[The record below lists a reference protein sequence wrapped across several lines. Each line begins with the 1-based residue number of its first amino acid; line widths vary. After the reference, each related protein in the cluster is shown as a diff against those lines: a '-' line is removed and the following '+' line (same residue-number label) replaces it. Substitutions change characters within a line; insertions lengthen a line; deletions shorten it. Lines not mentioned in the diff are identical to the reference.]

1 MAYGPAEVS
10 EQEKSAAARNLSVA
24 GAAQMSMAEAINA
37 AIRSE
42 MRRNPDIVLLGQ
54 DIGAYGGTFGVYKGL
69 FDEFGGERVRD
80 GPLCEAATTGFGIGL
95 ALAGHPTVVEIE
107 FIDFITLAS
116 DAIVNQAAKM
126 RYFFGGQVRVPLIV
140 RTPIVNRLGLGAQH
154 SQSLEAWLMHV
165 PGLRVIIPSNGA
177 DAKGLMLTALRDGN
191 PTVFIENVRLYATR
205 GPVPEGDEAIP
216 LGKLRTARAGSDV
229 TVITYSGM
237 VKPCLD
243 AAEKLSGDGIEC
255 EVLDLRTLS
264 PLDREGI
271 LESARRT
278 GRVVVAHEA
287 VKTAGVGAEI
297 AQTVVEGAFDY
308 LQAPII
314 RVAARDLPIPTG
326 ALQDAVFPSSADVEA
341 AVREVMR

>member
-1 MAYGPAEVS
+1 
-10 EQEKSAAARNLSVA
+10 
-24 GAAQMSMAEAINA
+24 MSMAEAINA
-37 AIRSE
+37 AIRHE
-42 MRRNPDIVLLGQ
+42 MRRNPEIVLLGQ

-69 FDEFGGERVRD
+69 FDEFGPDRVRD
-80 GPLCEAATTGFGIGL
+80 GPLCEAATTGFGVGL
-95 ALAGHPTVVEIE
+95 ALAGHPTIVEIE
-107 FIDFITLAS
+107 FIDFLTLAS
-116 DAIVNQAAKM
+116 DALVNQAAKM

-154 SQSLEAWLMHV
+154 SQSLEAWLMHI
-165 PGLRVIIPSNGA
+165 PGLRVIIPSNAA

-205 GPVPEGDEAIP
+205 APVPPGDEPIP
-216 LGKLRTARAGSDV
+216 LGKLRVARPGTDV
-229 TVITYSGM
+229 TIVTYSGM
-237 VKPCLD
+237 VNPSLE
-243 AAEKLSGDGIEC
+243 AAKKLSGEGIEC

-271 LESARRT
+271 IESARRT

-287 VKTAGVGAEI
+287 VKTGGVGAEV

-308 LQAPII
+308 LQAPIV

-326 ALQDAVFPSSADVEA
+326 TLQDAVFPTSADVES